1 MKIRLNLA
9 IPDGHFSRMLS
20 GTTRY
25 PEHRGYHENT
35 GGYHENTGGIMKTLG
50 VS

>member
-9 IPDGHFSRMLS
+9 IPDGHFSRILS

-35 GGYHENTGGIMKTLG
+35 KIFEEYYLKMKEL
-50 VS
+50 